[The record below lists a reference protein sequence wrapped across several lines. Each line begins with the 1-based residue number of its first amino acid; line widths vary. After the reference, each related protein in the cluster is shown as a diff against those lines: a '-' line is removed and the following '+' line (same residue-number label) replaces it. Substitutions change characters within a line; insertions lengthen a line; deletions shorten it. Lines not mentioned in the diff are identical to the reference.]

1 MKKRTKIVLASAA
14 ALTVAAAGAYSTG
27 LNVFDGNVKA
37 ESNDTNANKEVTSTD
52 ITLAKTEYKEAD
64 KKVKEADKNKA
75 LFTDFKAAVDAGT
88 SILTSDFTTT
98 NALIDVNK
106 DEIKKAEEDNKAQEA
121 VIKEQE
127 KIAKAAEERAANISN
142 VRDVAANKLNELE
155 STKADVNKDLAKAN
169 NAISAANKD
178 AAEVEKQ
185 LAPLKEAYN
194 TANTE
199 LTRAKKLLSAA
210 EQSLSE
216 AKDDE
221 AKAEAR
227 ASVRT
232 FKIALNNAQTD
243 FDNKAEAVKAAEG
256 KLAEIKSQADAAKSD
271 AEKATAEL
279 NRVNGLI
286 STQSNAVEDNQN
298 MIKEQVAKATDA
310 YKAIGLAKS
319 MIEVN
324 NDKIEA
330 KTQYIKDL
338 TKGIEDLKEDYKTKT
353 ATPAEVKALLD
364 AATEDA
370 KKAAEEFKAK
380 DQALADARQQKRTS
394 ELDAKVKELKALLEL
409 PKAAAKPAETEKPA
423 ETAKP
428 AETVKP
434 AETTKPAETAKPA
447 ETTKPAET
455 EKPAET
461 KPAETDKP
469 AEKAKDEE
477 VKPAAEIKDAKK
489 DEAKKDEAKKDEAKT
504 DEAKKDEAKKEEDKK
519 DAAAVKDAKTDEF
532 QKSED
537 GVLTDVRFFK
547 TEDGKLNVEGSVN
560 KDLLGSKTLKDA
572 GFDKVVLKNAKGE
585 VVGEFAVNEDYK
597 FYGTLTKEVKPE
609 DKVTAE
615 YGGKS
620 YELVFKVK
628 DVVAKEDKKDD
639 QAAKDGQK
647 TKEDQAAK
655 DDQKAQ
661 EDKSANKDAEKTS
674 KSQILPNT
682 GQSSNLG
689 SIVLG
694 SIMSAAG
701 VALTVLRKFK
711 KF

>member
-1 MKKRTKIVLASAA
+1 MNKRTKIVLASAA

-37 ESNDTNANKEVTSTD
+37 ESNDANANKEVTSTD

-256 KLAEIKSQADAAKSD
+256 KLAEIKSQADAAKAD

-286 STQSNAVEDNQN
+286 ATQSNAVEDNQN

-338 TKGIEDLKEDYKTKT
+338 TKGIEDLKENYKTKT

-380 DQALADARQQKRTS
+380 YQALADARQQKRTA
-394 ELDAKVKELKALLEL
+394 ELDAKAKELKALLEL

-434 AETTKPAETAKPA
+434 VETTKPAET
-447 ETTKPAET
+447 TKQAET

-489 DEAKKDEAKKDEAKT
+489 DEAKKDEAKT
-504 DEAKKDEAKKEEDKK
+504 DEAKKEEYKK

-639 QAAKDGQK
+639 QAAKDDQK
-647 TKEDQAAK
+647 AKEDQTAK
-655 DDQKAQ
+655 DDQKTQ
-661 EDKSANKDAEKTS
+661 DDKSANKDAEKTS

>member
-1 MKKRTKIVLASAA
+1 MNKRTKIVLASAA

-37 ESNDTNANKEVTSTD
+37 ESNDANANKEVTSTD

-155 STKADVNKDLAKAN
+155 STKADINKDLAKAN

-185 LAPLKEAYN
+185 LAPLKDAYN

-210 EQSLSE
+210 EQSLTE

-232 FKIALNNAQTD
+232 FKIASNNAQAD
-243 FDNKAEAVKAAEG
+243 FDNKAEAVKAAES
-256 KLAEIKSQADAAKSD
+256 KLAEIKSQADAAKAD
-271 AEKATAEL
+271 AEKTTAEL

-286 STQSNAVEDNQN
+286 ATQSNAVEDNQN

-380 DQALADARQQKRTS
+380 DQALADARQQKRTA

-409 PKAAAKPAETEKPA
+409 PKAAAKPAETEKPVD
-423 ETAKP
+423 TAKP
-428 AETVKP
+428 AD
-434 AETTKPAETAKPA
+434 TTKPADTAKPA
-447 ETTKPAET
+447 DTTKPADTAKPAET
-455 EKPAET
+455 EKPADT
-461 KPAETDKP
+461 AKPAETDKP

-477 VKPAAEIKDAKK
+477 VKPASEIKDAKT

-504 DEAKKDEAKKEEDKK
+504 DEAKKDEAKK
-519 DAAAVKDAKTDEF
+519 DAAAVTDAKTDEF

-537 GVLTDVRFFK
+537 GVLTDVRFFR
-547 TEDGKLNVEGSVN
+547 TEDGVVNVEGSVN
-560 KDLLGSKTLKDA
+560 KDLLGGKTFKDA
-572 GFDKVVLKNAKGE
+572 GFDKVVIKDAKGE
-585 VVGEFAVNEDYK
+585 IAGEFKVNEDYK
-597 FYGTLTKEVKPE
+597 FYGKLTKELKAD

-639 QAAKDGQK
+639 QAAKDQ
-647 TKEDQAAK
+647 TAK

-661 EDKSANKDAEKTS
+661 DDKSENKDAEKTS

-682 GQSSNLG
+682 GQSSNLT

-694 SIMSAAG
+694 SIMTAAG
-701 VALTVLRKFK
+701 AALTALKKFK

>member
-1 MKKRTKIVLASAA
+1 MNKRTKIVLASAA

-37 ESNDTNANKEVTSTD
+37 ESNDANANKEVTSTD

-98 NALIDVNK
+98 NALIDANK
-106 DEIKKAEEDNKAQEA
+106 DEIEKAKADNTAQEA
-121 VIKEQE
+121 IIKEQE

-185 LAPLKEAYN
+185 LAPLKESYN

-243 FDNKAEAVKAAEG
+243 FDNKAEAVKAAES
-256 KLAEIKSQADAAKSD
+256 KLAEIKSQADAAKAD

-279 NRVNGLI
+279 NRVNGLVA
-286 STQSNAVEDNQN
+286 TQSNAVEDNQN

-380 DQALADARQQKRTS
+380 DQALADARQQKRTA

-409 PKAAAKPAETEKPA
+409 PKAAAKPAETEKQAKTA
-423 ETAKP
+423 EQ
-428 AETVKP
+428 AETV
-434 AETTKPAETAKPA
+434 KPA

-469 AEKAKDEE
+469 TEKAKDEE
-477 VKPAAEIKDAKK
+477 VKPAAEIKD
-489 DEAKKDEAKKDEAKT
+489 AKKDEAKKDEAKT

-519 DAAAVKDAKTDEF
+519 DAAAVTDAKTDEF

-572 GFDKVVLKNAKGE
+572 GFDKVILKNAKGE

-639 QAAKDGQK
+639 QAAKDDQK
-647 TKEDQAAK
+647 AKDDQAAK

-661 EDKSANKDAEKTS
+661 EDKSASKDAEKTS
-674 KSQILPNT
+674 KSQVLPNT

>member
-1 MKKRTKIVLASAA
+1 MNKRTKIVLASAA

-37 ESNDTNANKEVTSTD
+37 ESNDANANKEVTSTD

-106 DEIKKAEEDNKAQEA
+106 DEIEKAKADNTAQEA
-121 VIKEQE
+121 IIKEQE

-256 KLAEIKSQADAAKSD
+256 KLAEIKSQADAAKAD

-286 STQSNAVEDNQN
+286 ATQSNAVEDNQN

-380 DQALADARQQKRTS
+380 DQALADARQQKRTA

-409 PKAAAKPAETEKPA
+409 PKAA
-423 ETAKP
+423 
-428 AETVKP
+428 V
-434 AETTKPAETAKPA
+434 
-447 ETTKPAET
+447 KPAET

-461 KPAETDKP
+461 KPTETDKP

-489 DEAKKDEAKKDEAKT
+489 DEAEKDEAKT
-504 DEAKKDEAKKEEDKK
+504 DEAKKDEAKKDEAKKEEDKK

-628 DVVAKEDKKDD
+628 DAVAKEDKKDD
-639 QAAKDGQK
+639 QAAKDDQK
-647 TKEDQAAK
+647 TKEDQTAK
-655 DDQKAQ
+655 DDQKTQ
-661 EDKSANKDAEKTS
+661 EDKPANKDAEKTS

>member
-1 MKKRTKIVLASAA
+1 MNKRTKIVLASAA

-37 ESNDTNANKEVTSTD
+37 ESNDANANKEVTSTD

-106 DEIKKAEEDNKAQEA
+106 DEIEKAKADNTAQEA
-121 VIKEQE
+121 IIKEQE

-178 AAEVEKQ
+178 AAEAEKQ
-185 LAPLKEAYN
+185 VAPLKEAYN

-256 KLAEIKSQADAAKSD
+256 KLAEIKSQADAAKAD

-279 NRVNGLI
+279 NKVNGLI
-286 STQSNAVEDNQN
+286 ATQSKAVEDNQN

-338 TKGIEDLKEDYKTKT
+338 TKGIEDLKENYKTKT

-380 DQALADARQQKRTS
+380 DQALADARQQKRTA
-394 ELDAKVKELKALLEL
+394 ELDAKAKELKALLEL

-434 AETTKPAETAKPA
+434 VETTKPAETA
-447 ETTKPAET
+447 KPAET

-469 AEKAKDEE
+469 AAKAKDEE
-477 VKPAAEIKDAKK
+477 VKPAAEIKD
-489 DEAKKDEAKKDEAKT
+489 AKKDEAKKDEAKT

-519 DAAAVKDAKTDEF
+519 DAAAVKDTKTDEF

-560 KDLLGSKTLKDA
+560 KDLLGTKTFKDA
-572 GFDKVVLKNAKGE
+572 GFDKVVLKNAKDE

-628 DVVAKEDKKDD
+628 DVVVKEDKKDD
-639 QAAKDGQK
+639 QAAKDDQK
-647 TKEDQAAK
+647 AKDDQAAK

-661 EDKSANKDAEKTS
+661 EDKSTNKDAEKTS

-694 SIMSAAG
+694 SIMSAVG

>member
-1 MKKRTKIVLASAA
+1 MNKRTKIVLASAA

-37 ESNDTNANKEVTSTD
+37 ESNDANANKEVTSTD

-243 FDNKAEAVKAAEG
+243 FDNKAEAVKAAES
-256 KLAEIKSQADAAKSD
+256 KLAEIKSQADAAKAD

-286 STQSNAVEDNQN
+286 ATQSNAVEDNQN

-380 DQALADARQQKRTS
+380 DQALADARQQKRTA
-394 ELDAKVKELKALLEL
+394 ELDAKAKELKALLEL

-434 AETTKPAETAKPA
+434 VETTKPAETA
-447 ETTKPAET
+447 KPAET

-469 AEKAKDEE
+469 AAKAKDEE
-477 VKPAAEIKDAKK
+477 VKPAAEIKD
-489 DEAKKDEAKKDEAKT
+489 AKKDEAKKDEAKT

-560 KDLLGSKTLKDA
+560 KDLLGTKTFKDA
-572 GFDKVVLKNAKGE
+572 GFDKVVLKNAKDE

-597 FYGTLTKEVKPE
+597 FYGMLTKEVKPE

-639 QAAKDGQK
+639 QAAKDDQK
-647 TKEDQAAK
+647 AKEDQTAK

-661 EDKSANKDAEKTS
+661 DDKSANKDAEKTS
-674 KSQILPNT
+674 KSQVLPNT

>member
-1 MKKRTKIVLASAA
+1 MNKRTKIVLASAA

-37 ESNDTNANKEVTSTD
+37 ESNDANANKEVTSTD

-256 KLAEIKSQADAAKSD
+256 KLAEIKSQADAAKAD

-286 STQSNAVEDNQN
+286 ATQSNAVEDNQN

-338 TKGIEDLKEDYKTKT
+338 TKGIEDLKENYKTKT

-380 DQALADARQQKRTS
+380 YQALADARQQKRTA
-394 ELDAKVKELKALLEL
+394 ELDAKAKELKALLEL

-434 AETTKPAETAKPA
+434 VETTKPAET
-447 ETTKPAET
+447 TKQAET

-477 VKPAAEIKDAKK
+477 VKPAAEIKDAKT
-489 DEAKKDEAKKDEAKT
+489 DEAKKDEAKT
-504 DEAKKDEAKKEEDKK
+504 DEAKKEEYKK

-639 QAAKDGQK
+639 QAAKDDQK
-647 TKEDQAAK
+647 AKEDQTAK
-655 DDQKAQ
+655 DDQKTQ
-661 EDKSANKDAEKTS
+661 DDKSANKDAEKTS

>member
-1 MKKRTKIVLASAA
+1 MNKRTKIVLASAA

-37 ESNDTNANKEVTSTD
+37 ESNDSNTNKEVTSTD
-52 ITLAKTEYKEAD
+52 ITLVKTEYKEAD

-106 DEIKKAEEDNKAQEA
+106 DEIEKAKADNTAQEA
-121 VIKEQE
+121 IIKEQE

-243 FDNKAEAVKAAEG
+243 FDNKAEAVKAAES
-256 KLAEIKSQADAAKSD
+256 KLAEIKSQADAAKAD

-286 STQSNAVEDNQN
+286 ATQSNAVEDNQN

-380 DQALADARQQKRTS
+380 DQALADARQQKRTA

-409 PKAAAKPAETEKPA
+409 PKAADKPAETEKPA

-434 AETTKPAETAKPA
+434 AETTKPAETA
-447 ETTKPAET
+447 KPAET

-489 DEAKKDEAKKDEAKT
+489 DEAKKDEAKT
-504 DEAKKDEAKKEEDKK
+504 DEAKKEEDKK
-519 DAAAVKDAKTDEF
+519 DAAAVTDAKTDEF

-547 TEDGKLNVEGSVN
+547 TEDGKLNVEGSVD

-572 GFDKVVLKNAKGE
+572 GFDKVILKNAKGE

-639 QAAKDGQK
+639 QAAKDDQK
-647 TKEDQAAK
+647 AKDDQAAK

-661 EDKSANKDAEKTS
+661 EDKSASKDAEKTS
-674 KSQILPNT
+674 KSQVLPNT

>member
-1 MKKRTKIVLASAA
+1 MNKRTKIVLASAA

-37 ESNDTNANKEVTSTD
+37 ESNDANANKEVTSTD

-106 DEIKKAEEDNKAQEA
+106 DEIEKAKADNTAQEA
-121 VIKEQE
+121 IIKEQE

-256 KLAEIKSQADAAKSD
+256 KLAEIKSQADAAKAD

-286 STQSNAVEDNQN
+286 ATQSNAVEDNQN

-380 DQALADARQQKRTS
+380 DQALADARQQKRTA

-409 PKAAAKPAETEKPA
+409 PKAAVKPAETEKPA
-423 ETAKP
+423 ENAKP

-447 ETTKPAET
+447 ET

-461 KPAETDKP
+461 KPTETDKP

-489 DEAKKDEAKKDEAKT
+489 DEAEKDEAKT
-504 DEAKKDEAKKEEDKK
+504 DEAKKDEAKKDEAKKEEDKK

-628 DVVAKEDKKDD
+628 DAVAKEDKKDD
-639 QAAKDGQK
+639 QAAKDDQK
-647 TKEDQAAK
+647 TKEDQTAK
-655 DDQKAQ
+655 DDQKTQ
-661 EDKSANKDAEKTS
+661 EDKPANKDAEKTS

>member
-1 MKKRTKIVLASAA
+1 MNKRTKIVLASAA

-37 ESNDTNANKEVTSTD
+37 ESNDSNTNKEVTSTD
-52 ITLAKTEYKEAD
+52 ITLVKTEYKEAD

-106 DEIKKAEEDNKAQEA
+106 DEIEKAKADNTAQEA
-121 VIKEQE
+121 IIKEQE

-243 FDNKAEAVKAAEG
+243 FDNKAEAVKAAES
-256 KLAEIKSQADAAKSD
+256 KLAEIKSQADAAKAD

-286 STQSNAVEDNQN
+286 ATQSNAVEDNQN

-380 DQALADARQQKRTS
+380 DQALADARQQKRTA

-409 PKAAAKPAETEKPA
+409 PKAADKPAETEKPA

-434 AETTKPAETAKPA
+434 AETTKPAETA
-447 ETTKPAET
+447 KPAET

-489 DEAKKDEAKKDEAKT
+489 DEAKKDEAKT
-504 DEAKKDEAKKEEDKK
+504 DEAKKEEDKK
-519 DAAAVKDAKTDEF
+519 DAAAVTDAKTDEF

-572 GFDKVVLKNAKGE
+572 GFDKVILKNAKGE

-639 QAAKDGQK
+639 QAAKDDQK
-647 TKEDQAAK
+647 AKDDQAAK

-661 EDKSANKDAEKTS
+661 EDKSASKDAEKTS
-674 KSQILPNT
+674 KSQVLPNT

>member
-106 DEIKKAEEDNKAQEA
+106 DEIEKAKADNTAQEA

-142 VRDVAANKLNELE
+142 VRDVAANKSNELE
-155 STKADVNKDLAKAN
+155 STKADINKDLAKAN

-243 FDNKAEAVKAAEG
+243 FDNKAEAVKAAES

-271 AEKATAEL
+271 AEKATVEL

-380 DQALADARQQKRTS
+380 DQALADARQQKRTA

-428 AETVKP
+428 TETV
-434 AETTKPAETAKPA
+434 KPA

-477 VKPAAEIKDAKK
+477 VKPAAEIKD
-489 DEAKKDEAKKDEAKT
+489 AKKDEAKKDEAKT

-560 KDLLGSKTLKDA
+560 KDLLGDKTFKDA

-628 DVVAKEDKKDD
+628 DVAAKEDKKDD
-639 QAAKDGQK
+639 QAAKDDQK
-647 TKEDQAAK
+647 AKEDQAAK
-655 DDQKAQ
+655 DDQKTQ
-661 EDKSANKDAEKTS
+661 DDKSANKDAEKTS

>member
-1 MKKRTKIVLASAA
+1 MNKRTKIVLASAA

-106 DEIKKAEEDNKAQEA
+106 DEIEKAKADNTAQEA

-142 VRDVAANKLNELE
+142 VRDVAANKLNDLE

-185 LAPLKEAYN
+185 LAPIKEAYN

-243 FDNKAEAVKAAEG
+243 FDNKAEAVKAAES
-256 KLAEIKSQADAAKSD
+256 KLAEIKSQADAAKAD

-286 STQSNAVEDNQN
+286 ATQSNAVEDNQN

-353 ATPAEVKALLD
+353 ATPVEVKALLD

-380 DQALADARQQKRTS
+380 DQALADARQQKRTA

-409 PKAAAKPAETEKPA
+409 PKAAA
-423 ETAKP
+423 
-428 AETVKP
+428 
-434 AETTKPAETAKPA
+434 
-447 ETTKPAET
+447 KPAET

-489 DEAKKDEAKKDEAKT
+489 DEAKKDEAKT
-504 DEAKKDEAKKEEDKK
+504 DEAKKDEAKKEEDKKEEDKK

-639 QAAKDGQK
+639 QAAKDDQK
-647 TKEDQAAK
+647 AKEDQTAK

-661 EDKSANKDAEKTS
+661 DDKSANKDAEKTS

>member
-1 MKKRTKIVLASAA
+1 MNKRTKIVLASAA

-37 ESNDTNANKEVTSTD
+37 ESNDSNTNKEVTSTD

-106 DEIKKAEEDNKAQEA
+106 DEIEKAKADNAAQEA

-142 VRDVAANKLNELE
+142 VRDVAANKLNDLE

-194 TANTE
+194 IANTE

-243 FDNKAEAVKAAEG
+243 FDNKAEAVKAAES
-256 KLAEIKSQADAAKSD
+256 KLAEIKSQADAAKAD

-286 STQSNAVEDNQN
+286 ATQSNAVEDNQN

-380 DQALADARQQKRTS
+380 DQALADARQQKRTA

-447 ETTKPAET
+447 ET
-455 EKPAET
+455 
-461 KPAETDKP
+461 DKP

-489 DEAKKDEAKKDEAKT
+489 DEAKKDEAKT
-504 DEAKKDEAKKEEDKK
+504 DEAEKDEAKKEEDKK

-560 KDLLGSKTLKDA
+560 KDLIGSKTLKDA

-639 QAAKDGQK
+639 QAAKDDQK
-647 TKEDQAAK
+647 AKDDQAAK

-661 EDKSANKDAEKTS
+661 DDKSANKDAEKTS
-674 KSQILPNT
+674 KSQVLPNT

-701 VALTVLRKFK
+701 VALTVFRKFK

>member
-88 SILTSDFTTT
+88 SILASDFTTT

-106 DEIKKAEEDNKAQEA
+106 DEIEKAKADNTAQEA

-221 AKAEAR
+221 TKAEAR

-243 FDNKAEAVKAAEG
+243 FDNKAEAVKAAES
-256 KLAEIKSQADAAKSD
+256 KLAEIKSQADAAKAD
-271 AEKATAEL
+271 ADKATAEL

-286 STQSNAVEDNQN
+286 ATQSNAVEDNQN

-338 TKGIEDLKEDYKTKT
+338 TKGIDDLKEDYKTKT

-380 DQALADARQQKRTS
+380 DQALADARQQKRTA

-434 AETTKPAETAKPA
+434 VETTKTA

-455 EKPAET
+455 E
-461 KPAETDKP
+461 KP

-489 DEAKKDEAKKDEAKT
+489 DEAKKDEAKADEAKKDEAKADEAKK

-628 DVVAKEDKKDD
+628 DVVANEDKKDD
-639 QAAKDGQK
+639 QAAKDDQK
-647 TKEDQAAK
+647 AKDDQAAK

>member
-1 MKKRTKIVLASAA
+1 M
-14 ALTVAAAGAYSTG
+14 
-27 LNVFDGNVKA
+27 
-37 ESNDTNANKEVTSTD
+37 
-52 ITLAKTEYKEAD
+52 
-64 KKVKEADKNKA
+64 
-75 LFTDFKAAVDAGT
+75 
-88 SILTSDFTTT
+88 
-98 NALIDVNK
+98 
-106 DEIKKAEEDNKAQEA
+106 
-121 VIKEQE
+121 
-127 KIAKAAEERAANISN
+127 
-142 VRDVAANKLNELE
+142 
-155 STKADVNKDLAKAN
+155 
-169 NAISAANKD
+169 
-178 AAEVEKQ
+178 
-185 LAPLKEAYN
+185 
-194 TANTE
+194 
-199 LTRAKKLLSAA
+199 TRAKKLLSAA

-243 FDNKAEAVKAAEG
+243 FDNKAEAVKAAES
-256 KLAEIKSQADAAKSD
+256 KLAEIKSQADAAKAD

-279 NRVNGLI
+279 NRVNGLVA
-286 STQSNAVEDNQN
+286 TQSNAVEDNQN

-380 DQALADARQQKRTS
+380 DQALADARQQKRTA

-409 PKAAAKPAETEKPA
+409 PKAAAKPAETEKQAKTA
-423 ETAKP
+423 EQ
-428 AETVKP
+428 AETV
-434 AETTKPAETAKPA
+434 KPA

-469 AEKAKDEE
+469 TEKAKDEE
-477 VKPAAEIKDAKK
+477 VKPAAEIKD
-489 DEAKKDEAKKDEAKT
+489 AKKDEAKKDEAKT

-519 DAAAVKDAKTDEF
+519 DAAAVTDAKTDEF

-572 GFDKVVLKNAKGE
+572 GFDKVILKNAKGE

-639 QAAKDGQK
+639 QAAKDDQK
-647 TKEDQAAK
+647 AKDDQAAK

-661 EDKSANKDAEKTS
+661 EDKSASKDAEKTS
-674 KSQILPNT
+674 KSQVLPNT

>member
-106 DEIKKAEEDNKAQEA
+106 DEIEKAKADNTAQEA

-155 STKADVNKDLAKAN
+155 STKADINKDLAKAN

-243 FDNKAEAVKAAEG
+243 FDNKAEAVKSAEG
-256 KLAEIKSQADAAKSD
+256 KLAEIKSQADAAKAD
-271 AEKATAEL
+271 ADKATAEL

-286 STQSNAVEDNQN
+286 ATQSNAVEDNQN

-380 DQALADARQQKRTS
+380 DQALADARQQKRTA

-434 AETTKPAETAKPA
+434 AETAKPA
-447 ETTKPAET
+447 ETKKPAET

-477 VKPAAEIKDAKK
+477 VKPAAEIKD
-489 DEAKKDEAKKDEAKT
+489 AKKDEAKKDEAKT

-560 KDLLGSKTLKDA
+560 KDLLGTKTFKDA

-597 FYGTLTKEVKPE
+597 FYGMLTKEVKPE

-615 YGGKS
+615 YGDKS

-639 QAAKDGQK
+639 QAAKDDQK
-647 TKEDQAAK
+647 AKDDQAAK